1 VQAGADLAAIANR
14 PRAAMLDRLLD
25 GAAHP
30 AGDLARDAGVAP
42 STASAHLAE
51 LMDGGLVAVER
62 VGRQRR
68 YRLVGSDVA
77 EVLEALASIAPA
89 LPSTSLRQVTA
100 ADQLREART
109 CYDHLAGRVGVA
121 VTEALVRRRS
131 LTTNDG
137 VFSLTERGS
146 RLLGELGVDV
156 ASARR
161 RRRAFAPGCLD
172 WTERRLHL
180 AGALGAVITERFF
193 DLGWIRRRPGGRS
206 VSVTPSGEAELRAH
220 LGVGCQ
226 RLDDDAVEYARR

>member
-1 VQAGADLAAIANR
+1 VQAGADLAAVARLIANR

-25 GAAHP
+25 GDAHP
-30 AGDLARDAGVAP
+30 AGDLAKEAGVAP

-51 LMDGGLVAVER
+51 LTDGGLVRVER

-68 YRLVGSDVA
+68 YRLVGPEVA
-77 EVLEALASIAPA
+77 QVLEALASVAPA
-89 LPSTSLRQVTA
+89 LPSSSLKQVTV
-100 ADQLREART
+100 ADQLREGRT
-109 CYDHLAGRVGVA
+109 CYDHLAGRLGVA
-121 VTEALVRRRS
+121 VTEALVRRRA
-131 LTTNDG
+131 LTLNDG

-180 AGALGAVITERFF
+180 AGALGAATTERFF
-193 DLGWIRRRPGGRS
+193 DLGWIGRRPGGRS
-206 VSVTPSGEAELRAH
+206 VSVTPLGGAELRVH
-220 LGVGCQ
+220 L
-226 RLDDDAVEYARR
+226 RVEIPPIGR